1 VPRTRLPNADEV
13 TTLNRKK
20 PGWTEPG
27 TIVDRPAID
36 HALEARKGTAA
47 AHPVL
52 SLAPAPKTA
61 ERPVVLSGEIDGHAP
76 DTRSPA
82 EIEADI
88 AATRDRLAGTLDELS
103 ERLSPRGVLRQA
115 NSSVR
120 GAFLAEDG
128 SVRKDRA
135 VLAAGALAAVLGG
148 LVAARRLRR

>member
-13 TTLNRKK
+13 TTLNRRK

-36 HALEARKGTAA
+36 DAQEASKGTAA

-52 SLAPAPKTA
+52 SLAPAPKA
-61 ERPVVLSGEIDGHAP
+61 APRPVVLSGEIDGHAP
-76 DTRSPA
+76 DTRSTA
-82 EIEADI
+82 QIEADI

-120 GAFLAEDG
+120 GAFLTEDG

-135 VLAAGALAAVLGG
+135 AMAAGALAAVLGG

>member
-1 VPRTRLPNADEV
+1 MS
-13 TTLNRKK
+13 RKK

-36 HALEARKGTAA
+36 DALEASKGTAA

-52 SLAPAPKTA
+52 SLAPAPKA
-61 ERPVVLSGEIDGHAP
+61 APRPVVLSGEIDGHAP

-88 AATRDRLAGTLDELS
+88 AATRNRLAGTLDELS

-115 NSSVR
+115 NSSAR
-120 GAFLAEDG
+120 GAFLTQDG
-128 SVRKDRA
+128 SVRKNRA
-135 VLAAGALAAVLGG
+135 ALAAGALAAVLGG